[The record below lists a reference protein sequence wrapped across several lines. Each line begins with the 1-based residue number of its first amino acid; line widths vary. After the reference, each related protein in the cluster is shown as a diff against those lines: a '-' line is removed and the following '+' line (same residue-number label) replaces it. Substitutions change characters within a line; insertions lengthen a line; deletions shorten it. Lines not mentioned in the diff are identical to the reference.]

1 MSEVPEHD
9 GSVDPVADPLDPGD
23 GLDTGALVRVA
34 DTACADA
41 ARRDAGRPRRRGP
54 AASLDG
60 SVVALVDDLLADV
73 DDLVEH
79 LMAAVRN
86 GVPQRY
92 RTRMGDE
99 DWDDMAAW
107 FIPAVLERVRDGG
120 PMLDVHME
128 KLRADSRDRHQ
139 QGFPLLIALSVC
151 RAGIAAFSGYV
162 VRTAGPR
169 RLPAA
174 VVVLGRLAV
183 LSHDT
188 AQAAAAGYPATSEV
202 EPSAVPAPRAP
213 AESASEPELAP
224 VPRRILELAAQGRST
239 REIAHELHYSE
250 QAVTYHLGNMMK
262 RFGAPNRTALIARA
276 VQRGVVTLPERDA
289 S

>member
-9 GSVDPVADPLDPGD
+9 GPVGPAPDPSDPDAGSDIGAPG
-23 GLDTGALVRVA
+23 GAA

-41 ARRDAGRPRRRGP
+41 AAGHAHGRSRRRRLVG
-54 AASLDG
+54 SLDDA
-60 SVVALVDDLLADV
+60 VAELADELVAEV
-73 DDLVEH
+73 DVLIEH
-79 LMAAVRN
+79 LMTSVRN
-86 GVPQRY
+86 GVPRRY
-92 RTRMGDE
+92 RSRMGDE
-99 DWDDMAAW
+99 GWDAMAAV

-120 PMLDVHME
+120 PLPEAVLE
-128 KLRADSRDRHQ
+128 ELRRDSHDRHR

-174 VVVLGRLAV
+174 VVVLSRLAV

-188 AQAAAAGYPATSEV
+188 AQAAAAGYPSTAESEL
-202 EPSAVPAPRAP
+202 PTVPAPRAAP
-213 AESASEPELAP
+213 EPDSELAP

>member
-1 MSEVPEHD
+1 MSEEPERD
-9 GSVDPVADPLDPGD
+9 GLVDPPADPLDPGPD
-23 GLDTGALVRVA
+23 LDTGALVAVA
-34 DTACADA
+34 DVACADA
-41 ARRDAGRPRRRGP
+41 ARLDRGRTRRRGP
-54 AASLDG
+54 SASLEG

-79 LMAAVRN
+79 LMTAVRN

-92 RTRMGDE
+92 RSRMGDD
-99 DWDDMAAW
+99 DWDDIAAW

-120 PMLDVHME
+120 PMLDAHME
-128 KLRADSRDRHQ
+128 KLRTDSRDRHR

-151 RAGIAAFSGYV
+151 RAGIAAFGGYV

-183 LSHDT
+183 LSHDI
-188 AQAAAAGYPATSEV
+188 AQAAASGYPTTTEV
-202 EPSAVPAPRAP
+202 EPPAVPAPRAAP
-213 AESASEPELAP
+213 EAELAT
-224 VPRRILELAAQGRST
+224 VPRRILELAAQGLST